1 MKERLLQES
10 KNESLIMIKDGKKEG
25 QEEYQPIAQQTTSKP
40 TSN

>member
-1 MKERLLQES
+1 
-10 KNESLIMIKDGKKEG
+10 MIKDGKKEG